1 MVRLCMSDTLEHA
14 PVDLVEPVNR
24 YIQVPIAKQIV
35 DFLKNTLVTPN
46 HVTYFSV
53 LVGFASGYAFS
64 FSTPIFLILGGFLLE
79 ITLVLDCV
87 DGQLAR
93 AKGMASDWGRL
104 IDGIAGYFAYLAVVI
119 GLIKG
124 FPEYTQVLQVIAG
137 LIILRAISYD
147 YCKQSLVPMLSHGY
161 DGMEREIQSTY
172 QKIRAKMSWVLVLY
186 FYYMQVQQLFF
197 RGEWSFLRQM
207 RTADQDLKPDLTLE
221 QRRACFEKIK
231 PLLTLWRWNGL
242 DLPLFLLALFAILGI
257 LSASLIP
264 FAWFMAVQYL
274 MTLLAHHYYLKIWS
288 SHN

>member
-1 MVRLCMSDTLEHA
+1 MSDTLEHA
-14 PVDLVEPVNR
+14 PVDLAEPVNR

-35 DFLKNTLVTPN
+35 GFLKNTPVTPN

-64 FSTPIFLILGGFLLE
+64 FSTPIFLILGGLLLE
-79 ITLVLDCV
+79 VTLVLDCV

-124 FPEYTQVLQVIAG
+124 FPEYTQVLQAIAG

-147 YCKQSLVPMLSHGY
+147 YCKQSLVPLLSHGY
-161 DGMEREIQSTY
+161 DGMEREIQSTC

-207 RTADQDLKPDLTLE
+207 KTVDQGLKPHLSLK
-221 QRRACFEKIK
+221 QRRACYEKIK

-242 DLPLFLLALFAILGI
+242 DLPLFLLALFAVFGV
-257 LSASLIP
+257 LSSSLIP

-274 MTLLAHHYYLKIWS
+274 ITLLAHHYYLKVWS

>member
-1 MVRLCMSDTLEHA
+1 MNDTLEHS

-35 DFLKNTLVTPN
+35 DFLKNTPVTPN
-46 HVTYFSV
+46 QVTYFSV

-64 FSTPIFLILGGFLLE
+64 FSTPIFLILGGVLLE

-93 AKGMASDWGRL
+93 AKGMSSDWGRL
-104 IDGIAGYFAYLAVVI
+104 IDGIAGYFAYLAVVA

-124 FPEYTQVLQVIAG
+124 FPEYTQILQAIAG

-147 YCKQSLVPMLSHGY
+147 YCKQSLVPLLSHGY
-161 DGMEREIQSTY
+161 DGMEIEIQSTC
-172 QKIRAKMSWVLVLY
+172 QKLRAKMSWVLVLY
-186 FYYMQVQQLFF
+186 FYYMQAQQLFF

-207 RTADQDLKPDLTLE
+207 KAADQDLKPDLTLDE
-221 QRRACFEKIK
+221 RKACFEKIK
-231 PLLTLWRWNGL
+231 ILLTLWRWNGL

-257 LSASLIP
+257 LSSSLTP
-264 FAWFMAVQYL
+264 FVWFMAVQYL
-274 MTLLAHHYYLKIWS
+274 MTLLAHHYYLKVWS

>member
-1 MVRLCMSDTLEHA
+1 MNDILEHA
-14 PVDLVEPVNR
+14 PVDLVEPINH

-35 DFLKNTLVTPN
+35 DFLKNTPVTPN
-46 HVTYFSV
+46 QVTYFSV

-64 FSTPIFLILGGFLLE
+64 FSTPIFLILGGVLLE

-104 IDGIAGYFAYLAVVI
+104 IDGIAGYFAYLAVVA

-124 FPEYTQVLQVIAG
+124 FPEYTQILQAIAG

-147 YCKQSLVPMLSHGY
+147 YCKQSLVPLLSHGY
-161 DGMEREIQSTY
+161 DGMEREIQSTC
-172 QKIRAKMSWVLVLY
+172 QKIRVKMSWVLVLY

-197 RGEWSFLRQM
+197 RGEWSFLRQL
-207 RTADQDLKPDLTLE
+207 RTADQDLKPSLTLE
-221 QRRACFEKIK
+221 QRRACYEKIK

-242 DLPLFLLALFAILGI
+242 DLPLFLLALFAVLGI

-274 MTLLAHHYYLKIWS
+274 MTLLAHHYYLKVWS